1 MSNCTRLRECRKA
14 DKLSQQALGEKIGLS
29 DLTIY
34 KLEKDETA
42 WLTMKDST
50 ADKIYGYFES
60 RISDKKKDIKHE
72 VIEEKPVVEEVIEKP
87 MPVAVY
93 KVETKNGL
101 SEEDEKIMTLIDFAY
116 EGLIDAKTHE
126 EFKANLN
133 MLKRI
138 VNK

>member
-14 DKLSQQALGEKIGLS
+14 DGLSQAELGKRIGLS

-42 WLTMKDST
+42 WAAMKST
-50 ADKIYGYFES
+50 TSDKIYGYFES
-60 RISDKKKDIKHE
+60 RVSDKKDIKNE
-72 VIEEKPVVEEVIEKP
+72 VILEEPVVEEVVEKP
-87 MPVAVY
+87 VPVAVY
-93 KVETKNGL
+93 KVEAKNGL
-101 SEEDEKIMTLIDFAY
+101 SEEDEKIMILIDFAY